1 MDVGLKIDI
10 DFYRWI
16 VMKKLILY
24 YVYLFSIVR
33 LDFLIIFLND
43 YLDDV
48 EKFCNEFFE
57 MFGFVSLIF
66 VFIR

>member
-1 MDVGLKIDI
+1 
-10 DFYRWI
+10 
-16 VMKKLILY
+16 MKKLILY